1 MAVFKEFIRDSYVVV
16 DLETTGLSPFYDKI
30 IEIAAVKVT
39 DGKPAETFSTLVDPK
54 TRISSEITALTGI
67 SNDMIKGAPDIS
79 KAMPEFLK
87 FAGDS
92 ALLGHNIIRFD
103 LRFLQNY
110 APMENYCIDTLNLAQ
125 HLKADFGGFSLTAL
139 CGHYGVINDN
149 AHRALSDCL
158 ATHEVYLRLKDEY
171 MKNGAFFTMA
181 ANCGRKLFQQNISE
195 KCSVGTELNVTRN
208 EKGLLLSAGE
218 FPVGTVSGSKQKEYE
233 HNEDIVKK
241 VTVSKI
247 TEGANSK
254 LLLTAEVTVGI

>member
-67 SNDMIKGAPDIS
+67 SNDMVKDAPDIS

-125 HLKADFGGFSLTAL
+125 HLKANFGGFSLTAL

-158 ATHEVYLRLKDEY
+158 ATHGVYQKLRY
-171 MKNGAFFTMA
+171 I
-181 ANCGRKLFQQNISE
+181 CG
-195 KCSVGTELNVTRN
+195 
-208 EKGLLLSAGE
+208 
-218 FPVGTVSGSKQKEYE
+218 
-233 HNEDIVKK
+233 
-241 VTVSKI
+241 
-247 TEGANSK
+247 
-254 LLLTAEVTVGI
+254 

>member
-67 SNDMIKGAPDIS
+67 SNNMVKGAPDIS

-181 ANCGRKLFQQNISE
+181 DCCAGLTARSDGRQYVTQNA
-195 KCSVGTELNVTRN
+195 SVNFIHNV
-208 EKGLLLSAGE
+208 KAGHLTAR
-218 FPVGTVSGSKQKEYE
+218 GRTVSRRRHICVVAVE
-233 HNEDIVKK
+233 
-241 VTVSKI
+241 I
-247 TEGANSK
+247 TDETDTLLFSSTFSMYCISAEG
-254 LLLTAEVTVGI
+254 

>member
-67 SNDMIKGAPDIS
+67 SNDMVKGAPDIS

-171 MKNGAFFTMA
+171 MKNGAF
-181 ANCGRKLFQQNISE
+181 
-195 KCSVGTELNVTRN
+195 
-208 EKGLLLSAGE
+208 LSAGE

-233 HNEDIVKK
+233 DNEDIVKK